1 MAHGGQESGFGT
13 AGLLRLLARFGVVQ
27 HLLIELMVHLTQL
40 TCTLLN
46 QLFQMFFVL
55 LQLAFG

>member
-1 MAHGGQESGFGT
+1 M
-13 AGLLRLLARFGVVQ
+13 
-27 HLLIELMVHLTQL
+27 IELMVHLAQL
-40 TCTLLN
+40 TCTLFN